1 MSSEERDPNGPMGV
15 VGVSRLAGEIVS
27 QDSPGFSLKEKT
39 WTFLSMLGSLNMA
52 LFVFN
57 LVPLMPLDGGHV
69 AAALYEAARRRLAKL
84 RGRADPGPVDASRM
98 LPVTNVIAIAFILM
112 SILLIYAD
120 IVKPVTLFR

>member
-1 MSSEERDPNGPMGV
+1 
-15 VGVSRLAGEIVS
+15 
-27 QDSPGFSLKEKT
+27 
-39 WTFLSMLGSLNMA
+39 
-52 LFVFN
+52 
-57 LVPLMPLDGGHV
+57 MPLDGGHV